1 MPRLNEDLIRQKL
14 ADLAQTLDEID
25 LTLPSS

>member
-14 ADLAQTLDEID
+14 AELAQYLDEID
-25 LTLPSS
+25 LRLPSS